1 MTDPSLLPWA
11 VSAAS
16 SFALGGF
23 WYSPLLFLK
32 PWMQANAASGSL
44 EAPGAKHPA
53 RVFGISFLFSLLASF
68 GFGLLVGEH
77 PGIGHGLHV
86 GLVAGLRLV
95 DTSFGINY
103 QFSNR
108 SIALW
113 LIDAGY
119 HLCQFLV
126 FGLVYGLLG

>member
-1 MTDPSLLPWA
+1 MTDPDILPWA
-11 VSAAS
+11 VAAVS
-16 SFALGGF
+16 SFALGGL

-32 PWMQANAASGSL
+32 PWMRANSPTGAL
-44 EAPGAKHPA
+44 EAPGAGHPA

-68 GFGLLVGEH
+68 GFGLLVGPK
-77 PGIGHGLHV
+77 PGVAQALHV
-86 GLVAGLRLV
+86 GLIAGLGLV
-95 DTSFGINY
+95 GASFGTNY

-108 SIALW
+108 KFVLW

-119 HLCQFLV
+119 HLFQFLV